1 MSLYNTGTKRSV
13 RIPKASE
20 LIARKIKHDIV
31 TKVLEE
37 GQLLPTEVKLMDEFG
52 VSRPT
57 IREAYRILEADRL
70 VSVTRGAKGGAVVHR
85 PDPQLITEHILLVLG
100 WEQAKVSDF
109 YEARATIEP
118 GMARAVALKASKTA
132 PAVLQDIL
140 DRARLQI
147 KNTEDFAEVLTEFH
161 TALVDLGGNHMLKH
175 VAAAMHEV
183 ILRHKALVLTQLRRD
198 QNDTDFFVDAEVGL
212 KSYKKLITLIQQK
225 KADEAEAHWRRHI
238 QKANET
244 WLARFDI
251 LIVDLYYEL
260 K

>member
-1 MSLYNTGTKRSV
+1 MSLYNSGSKRSV

-20 LIARKIKHDIV
+20 IIARKIKHDIV
-31 TKVLEE
+31 TKVLAE
-37 GQLLPTEVKLMDEFG
+37 GQLLPPEVKLMEEFG

-109 YEARATIEP
+109 YDARATIEP
-118 GMARAVALKASKTA
+118 GMARAVAMNGSKEA
-132 PAVLQDIL
+132 PAVLQNIL
-140 DRARLQI
+140 DRARLLI
-147 KNTEDFAEVLTEFH
+147 KNTENFAAELTEFH
-161 TALVDLGGNHMLKH
+161 TALVDLAGNHLLKH

-183 ILRHKALVLTQLRRD
+183 ILRHKSLVLTQLRRD
-198 QNDTDFFVDAEVGL
+198 QNESEFFAGAEVGL
-212 KSYKKLITLIQQK
+212 RSQKKLITLIEQG

-238 QKANET
+238 LRANKV
-244 WLARFDI
+244 WLAQFDI
-251 LIVDLYYEL
+251 PIEDLYHEL
-260 K
+260 T